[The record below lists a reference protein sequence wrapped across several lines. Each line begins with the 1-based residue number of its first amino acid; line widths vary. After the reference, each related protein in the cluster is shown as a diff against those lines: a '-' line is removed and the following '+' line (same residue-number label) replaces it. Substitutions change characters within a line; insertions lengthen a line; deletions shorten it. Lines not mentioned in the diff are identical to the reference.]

1 MTMSLSLRGICKLSF
16 GKIKCQNREQKKKNC
31 QEARH
36 ESYFSYQSHLG
47 PCTYGFPQMLSSTLQ
62 LSHHKTTVTDCF
74 IYSLIIGRHPPSDLA
89 AAYRSGF
96 LRGSQFSSIM
106 QKNKSKIN
114 KVVTQTCRVS
124 QMFWKKL
131 RGRGS
136 IQPRKCSKKF
146 LFFSNVYPPPCDVH
160 LIFPLHHLFFKII
173 PNFPK
178 PSQLSISMHSIW
190 QSQIVIWKQ
199 NKGFSL
205 FSALRFLHAASA
217 GELEI
222 GSNALIQSGI
232 RMSKC

>member
-131 RGRGS
+131 RGRGPYNPGNALKNFYFSLMFIPHPVMFTSSSLS
-136 IQPRKCSKKF
+136 ITSFSK
-146 LFFSNVYPPPCDVH
+146 LFPTSQNLLNC
-160 LIFPLHHLFFKII
+160 
-173 PNFPK
+173 
-178 PSQLSISMHSIW
+178 PSQCT
-190 QSQIVIWKQ
+190 
-199 NKGFSL
+199 
-205 FSALRFLHAASA
+205 RFDKAKL
-217 GELEI
+217 
-222 GSNALIQSGI
+222 
-232 RMSKC
+232 